1 MVAAMPPQPH
11 GRLSRRELEPAFALA
26 AAQVEVGDVPF
37 VTVGVAD
44 AEGVIRLESFG
55 PRDGPRLGVD
65 AVCLLAS
72 VTKPIV
78 TAAILREV
86 EAGRVDLTEPLAPS
100 LPGLART
107 DVLPFS
113 AWHVLTHTTG
123 LGDVDIEDLLL
134 RGGDRAELLRLALAV
149 PQETPPGSAFRYA
162 STTFDLLAEALE
174 RRLGRTLDEMV
185 RTNVLDPLGMAT
197 TTFDPAA
204 VATERLAPVV
214 VDLPRLAGVP
224 GEVLLPAY
232 TRLRLA
238 GGGLWS
244 TAGDLLRFGRAMLRG
259 GELDGVRILSPAFVD
274 LVTRE
279 VTVGG
284 LGAATDV
291 LRAEHYAV
299 GWGKPGV
306 ASPASP
312 SAFGHGGATGTRL
325 WVDPDH
331 DLVFVYLSGVW
342 EMPHAPIDAI
352 QGAVYAAL
360 P

>member
-1 MVAAMPPQPH
+1 MSTERSS
-11 GRLSRRELEPAFALA
+11 RLRRRALGEAFELA
-26 AAQVEVGDVPF
+26 ASQVADGTVPF
-37 VTVGVAD
+37 VTLGVAD
-44 AEGVIRLESFG
+44 ANGVIRLESFG
-55 PRDGPRLGVD
+55 PVDGPRIGVD

-78 TAAILREV
+78 ATAILREV
-86 EAGRVDLTEPLAPS
+86 EAGRIDLTSPLAGS
-100 LPGLART
+100 LPELASGG
-107 DVLPFS
+107 VQPFS
-113 AWHVLTHTTG
+113 AWHVLTHTSG
-123 LGDVDIEDLLL
+123 FGDVDIERLLLEGGDRDELL
-134 RGGDRAELLRLALAV
+134 RGALAL
-149 PQETPPGSAFRYA
+149 PQETAPGSAFRYA
-162 STTFDLLAEALE
+162 STTFDVLVEALE
-174 RRLGRTLDEMV
+174 RRLGRPLEAIV
-185 RTNVLDPLGMAT
+185 RADVLEPLGMADT
-197 TTFDPAA
+197 SFTPASDA
-204 VATERLAPVV
+204 GRTPAPVR
-214 VDLPRLAGVP
+214 VDLPGLAGVP
-224 GEVLLPAY
+224 AAALLQGY

-274 LVTRE
+274 LMTRE

-325 WVDPDH
+325 WIDPAH

-342 EMPHAPIDAI
+342 EMPVAPIDAV